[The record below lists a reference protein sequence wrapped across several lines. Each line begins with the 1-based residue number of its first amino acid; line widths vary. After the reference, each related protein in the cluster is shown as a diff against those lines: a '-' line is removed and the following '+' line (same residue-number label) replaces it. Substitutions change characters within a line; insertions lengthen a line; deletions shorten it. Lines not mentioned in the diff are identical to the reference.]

1 MEFMVN
7 AMELSTDRA
16 WTEVEIKTCVLKQ
29 NGSVESVIGI

>member
-16 WTEVEIKTCVLKQ
+16 WTGVEI
-29 NGSVESVIGI
+29 NSAR